1 MELVMRAMRTAIL
14 IVTSAALLR
23 ACSRP
28 SETPVNTSPNPVPH
42 ESQGAK
48 SGFTES
54 TGGDNDRDATG
65 ASSNRSDPY
74 GKRPE
79 GASQNPSRDQS
90 PAKPHENKSSQQ

>member
-1 MELVMRAMRTAIL
+1 MRAVRTAIL

-28 SETPVNTSPNPVPH
+28 SETPVNTSPKSVSG

-54 TGGDNDRDATG
+54 TGGDSGRDATG

-79 GASQNPSRDQS
+79 GDSQNPTRSQP

>member
-1 MELVMRAMRTAIL
+1 MRTIRTAIL
-14 IVTSAALLR
+14 IVTSAALLQ
-23 ACSRP
+23 ACSHR
-28 SETPVNTSPNPVPH
+28 SGTPVNASPNSVSS
-42 ESQGAK
+42 ESQGTK

-79 GASQNPSRDQS
+79 RASQNPTRSQA
-90 PAKPHENKSSQQ
+90 PAKPQENKSSQQ